1 MAQKHAQGITGHA
14 VDHTTTKHDL
24 KPKTQ
29 HQPPTHHQDPIT
41 TTTTTTTE
49 KRKPIPRTV
58 NIYRLKGIVATL
70 FAIRPA
76 SVKLI
81 WETDEWDPV
90 RREDEDEDE
99 EDEGGWSVSE
109 DDDDEGSDNN
119 NNGERKV
126 KVERGREREKERWK
140 RREMELVDG
149 TREVGFFIE
158 GKEARV
164 RVEVR

>member
-29 HQPPTHHQDPIT
+29 HQPPTNHEDPIT

-58 NIYRLKGIVATL
+58 DIYRLKGIVATL

-81 WETDEWDPV
+81 WESDEWDPV
-90 RREDEDEDE
+90 RRENEDQDQ
-99 EDEGGWSVSE
+99 DEGGWSLSE

-119 NNGERKV
+119 NNNGERKV
-126 KVERGREREKERWK
+126 EREKERWK

-164 RVEVR
+164 RVEVEVR